1 MSGTVVRMLV
11 RCRFEDEEWYYT
23 RSVGA
28 MSMESGGKD
37 GLAVVG
43 LAETPKSIS
52 TPSGDD
58 FERFKANVED
68 AAEDTR
74 WLDEPLGAVGDG

>member
-28 MSMESGGKD
+28 ISFEPDG

-58 FERFKANVED
+58 FERFKANVGD